1 MTPDLHASDMQRHI
15 DACRLADYEAALQ
28 AVARMC
34 VDQKPLVKI
43 LRMVQDV
50 LGKAYND

>member
-1 MTPDLHASDMQRHI
+1 MSDDFQRHE
-15 DACRLADYEAALQ
+15 DAMRLQDYEAALQ
-28 AVARMC
+28 TVARMC

-43 LRMVQDV
+43 LRFVQDT